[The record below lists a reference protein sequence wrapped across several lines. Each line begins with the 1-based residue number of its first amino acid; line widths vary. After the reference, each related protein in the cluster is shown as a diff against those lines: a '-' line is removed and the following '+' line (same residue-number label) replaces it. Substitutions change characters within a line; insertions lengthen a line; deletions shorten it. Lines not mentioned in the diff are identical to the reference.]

1 MRENPGVPSI
11 DAFLDLVGQL
21 PEVERADRARWSQFD
36 VRGQRFGYLWEPTVT
51 VGLKQTIA
59 EQLALVGE
67 RPDAFEVQFTA
78 YGFGWV
84 VVHLERVERDE
95 LAELVFEAW
104 RLSAPADRAAA
115 RAARPR
121 VGPGP
126 RPEVGWCLRSPRRSR
141 PSRRRRPGRPTPG
154 ARRSSTAP
162 GRPGAP

>member
-1 MRENPGVPSI
+1 MASSVMAAAPSFPASFVGPAPVLHRRTRVGSVRQNRAVPSI
-11 DAFLDLVGQL
+11 DAFLDLVTQL

-67 RPDAFEVQFTA
+67 RPDVFEVQFTA

-104 RLSAPADRAAA
+104 RLSAPDDLVDERADRL
-115 RAARPR
+115 P
-121 VGPGP
+121 V
-126 RPEVGWCLRSPRRSR
+126 
-141 PSRRRRPGRPTPG
+141 
-154 ARRSSTAP
+154 
-162 GRPGAP
+162 